1 MCTGITFDI
10 KEFAI
15 QDGPGIRT
23 TVFLK
28 GCPLRCPWCHNPEG
42 LSPEPEMLHGAAGDR
57 MVGKRWG
64 AEELAAHLNRQV
76 PILAR
81 NGGGITFSGGEPLLQ
96 ADFLLAV
103 RARLAPVHVLLDTS
117 GYAPADV
124 FRRVLAAVD
133 HVYFDLK
140 LMDPE
145 AHRRVIGLDNAP
157 ILANLALL
165 AASGTPYTIRIPL
178 VPGITDTEANL
189 AQIAAHVAD
198 LPQPPPVHLLPYNR
212 AAGGKYAACGR
223 DFQPGCPEDQ
233 PGTPHLELFLSRH
246 LEATLA

>member
-42 LSPEPEMLHGAAGDR
+42 LSPEPEILHGAAGER
-57 MVGKRWG
+57 TVGKRWE
-64 AEELAAHLNRQV
+64 AEELAAYLNRQV

-96 ADFLLAV
+96 AEFLLAV
-103 RARLAPVHVLLDTS
+103 RACLAPVHVLLDTS
-117 GYAPADV
+117 GYAAADV
-124 FRRVLAAVD
+124 FGRVLAAVD

-140 LMDPE
+140 LMDPV
-145 AHRRVIGLDNAP
+145 AHRRVIGVDNAP

-165 AASGTPYTIRIPL
+165 ADSGTPYTIRIPL

-189 AQIAAHVAD
+189 AQIAAHVAE
-198 LPQPPPVHLLPYNR
+198 LPQLPPVHLLPYNR

-223 DFQPGCPEDQ
+223 DFRPGCHEDQ
-233 PGTPHLELFLSRH
+233 PCNPHLELFLSRH